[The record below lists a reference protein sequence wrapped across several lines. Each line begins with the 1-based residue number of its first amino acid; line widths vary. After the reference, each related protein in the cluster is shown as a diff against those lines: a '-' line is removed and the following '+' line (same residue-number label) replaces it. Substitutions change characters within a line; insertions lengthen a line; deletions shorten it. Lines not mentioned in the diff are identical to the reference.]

1 VEPLTRLAFF
11 SFVLQALLVQPVPQG
26 PGRER
31 PAPVVFESGPA
42 TLTLVGDS
50 VEKRL
55 VSLRFSSL
63 LKLAVAV
70 EGDERLA
77 VESFKPELD
86 EKAWKVYRQAPA
98 QTVRLAAGRTRSRS
112 RTRWSKE
119 LELEPVVPGKLPLP
133 SITLRYRDGRS
144 RAVQEAKWSNIE
156 VEVVGPDDADRKEVR
171 GDLPIE
177 KLPEK
182 TPWWRPLPY
191 VAAAV
196 VGLGL
201 GIFGVSLWLRRSRP
215 AVLIPPHRRALEE
228 LDRLEKSEPPAGHAP
243 DWYHTRL
250 SAIVRRYLEE
260 RFTLRASRQTTQ
272 EFFQEVQQRPEL
284 GESQQLL
291 RDLFAR
297 CDLAKFTGLS
307 PRNAP
312 AENAEVTEMARTL
325 VQQTTPP

>member
-1 VEPLTRLAFF
+1 V
-11 SFVLQALLVQPVPQG
+11 VL
-26 PGRER
+26 RN
-31 PAPVVFESGPA
+31 GPA

-50 VEKRL
+50 LEKKDL
-55 VSLRFSSL
+55 ISLRFSSL
-63 LKLAVAV
+63 LKLTVAV
-70 EGDERLA
+70 EGDEDLA
-77 VESFKPELD
+77 VEWLKPEVD
-86 EKAWKVYRQAPA
+86 EKAWKIYRQGPGQAA
-98 QTVRLAAGRTRSRS
+98 RLGPPGGRTR
-112 RTRWSKE
+112 WIKE

-133 SITLRYRDGRS
+133 AITLRYRDGKGRG
-144 RAVQEAKWSNIE
+144 VAKWSE
-156 VEVVGPDDADRKEVR
+156 VGVEVVGPDDADRKEVR

-182 TPWWRPLPY
+182 PPWWRFLPY

-201 GIFGVSLWLRRSRP
+201 GVLGVSLWLRRSRP
-215 AVLIPPHRRALEE
+215 AVVIPPDRRALEE

-260 RFTLRASRQTTQ
+260 RFSLRASRQTTQ
-272 EFFQEVQQRPEL
+272 EFFQEILQQKERPEL
-284 GESQQLL
+284 AEEKQQQLL

-307 PRNAP
+307 PRDAP
-312 AENAEVTEMARTL
+312 AEYAEVTEMARTL
-325 VQQTTPP
+325 IQQTISR